1 MSNIEVSNEAQA
13 AIDIAVGH
21 ANARGVTEVTVR
33 YIMLGLLDCDES
45 EARCFIE
52 AIGEDPDVFLALTED
67 TIAEQ
72 DVDWVSEFSEKDAYE
87 ALQDIQ
93 ELGVDLIS
101 ILERAAIGFD
111 PSAITT
117 LAMAATFASVR
128 QDDVSTLDLLHAA
141 FAHPDFLPALEKI
154 PGLDLNMVFTELAS
168 SLTDDSVEFDLD
180 RRSDSA
186 QAIPKDIADF
196 GRDLTAMARAGE
208 LDAVVGRDTETER
221 ALQIMLR
228 RTKSNPV
235 LIGEPGVGKTAIVE
249 GIALRVADGTAPEG
263 LQDIRLIEV
272 DMGSLVAG
280 TRNRGDMEEKVQA
293 LIKLASADNVVVFL
307 DEVHSVVGAGSTR
320 DGGSS
325 VSDLLKPA
333 MSRGEITVIGATTL
347 DEFKIIEKDAA
358 LSRRFQPV
366 LIEEPTPEAARRIL
380 TRVATQLTAHH
391 GVSFTADAIA
401 AAVDLTVRYVPER
414 NLPDKAIDALDEAGA
429 RWTIANARG
438 EDLEAV
444 ITRTEI
450 AAVVEDIAGVPVS
463 AADDDEMQKLL
474 NLESLMGT
482 RVKGQDEALKVLA
495 RAVRRTRA
503 GLGDPKR
510 PVGSFIFSGPTGVG
524 KTEAAKALAEFVYGS
539 EDSLITIDM
548 SEYME
553 KSSVSRLI
561 GAPPGYIGHDAPGQ
575 LTEAVRRQPW
585 SVVLFDEVEKAHSD
599 VFDVLLQLLE
609 EGRLTDS
616 SGRVVDF
623 SNTVV
628 VMTSNLGVDQ
638 LTTKAFGF
646 AGQATAEVDSYK
658 RSQETLAAALK
669 DHFRPEFMNRIDQ
682 VVVFGSL
689 AEAEIVQIAEKFCK
703 ELAERVAD
711 TGAALHVS
719 KAALKL
725 LARQGY
731 YPEYG
736 ARPLRRLI
744 QDQLENR
751 LAELL
756 LAGDLTPA
764 STAVV
769 DIDGDGGFDISLRQ
783 L

>member
-1 MSNIEVSNEAQA
+1 
-13 AIDIAVGH
+13 
-21 ANARGVTEVTVR
+21 
-33 YIMLGLLDCDES
+33 
-45 EARCFIE
+45 
-52 AIGEDPDVFLALTED
+52 
-67 TIAEQ
+67 
-72 DVDWVSEFSEKDAYE
+72 
-87 ALQDIQ
+87 
-93 ELGVDLIS
+93 
-101 ILERAAIGFD
+101 
-111 PSAITT
+111 
-117 LAMAATFASVR
+117 
-128 QDDVSTLDLLHAA
+128 
-141 FAHPDFLPALEKI
+141 
-154 PGLDLNMVFTELAS
+154 
-168 SLTDDSVEFDLD
+168 
-180 RRSDSA
+180 
-186 QAIPKDIADF
+186 
-196 GRDLTAMARAGE
+196 
-208 LDAVVGRDTETER
+208 
-221 ALQIMLR
+221 
-228 RTKSNPV
+228 
-235 LIGEPGVGKTAIVE
+235 
-249 GIALRVADGTAPEG
+249 
-263 LQDIRLIEV
+263 
-272 DMGSLVAG
+272 
-280 TRNRGDMEEKVQA
+280 
-293 LIKLASADNVVVFL
+293 
-307 DEVHSVVGAGSTR
+307 
-320 DGGSS
+320 
-325 VSDLLKPA
+325 
-333 MSRGEITVIGATTL
+333 
-347 DEFKIIEKDAA
+347 
-358 LSRRFQPV
+358 
-366 LIEEPTPEAARRIL
+366 
-380 TRVATQLTAHH
+380 
-391 GVSFTADAIA
+391 
-401 AAVDLTVRYVPER
+401 
-414 NLPDKAIDALDEAGA
+414 
-429 RWTIANARG
+429 
-438 EDLEAV
+438 
-444 ITRTEI
+444 
-450 AAVVEDIAGVPVS
+450 
-463 AADDDEMQKLL
+463 
-474 NLESLMGT
+474 
-482 RVKGQDEALKVLA
+482 
-495 RAVRRTRA
+495 VRRTRA